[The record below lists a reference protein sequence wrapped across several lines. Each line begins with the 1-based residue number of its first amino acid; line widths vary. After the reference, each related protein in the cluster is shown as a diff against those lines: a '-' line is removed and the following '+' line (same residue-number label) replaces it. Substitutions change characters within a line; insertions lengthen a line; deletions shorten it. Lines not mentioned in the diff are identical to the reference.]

1 MGCELVILDQPGQ
14 HGGGV
19 QSHEG
24 RRQGTEFIEK
34 ERWSM
39 EKEDCSMAD
48 NRGCSLGAAGLAFV
62 TGGLLGAAAALLL
75 APQSGRES
83 QKQLRGYARRA
94 EEGVHELADKASEVV
109 DQAMDKGREFIKDK
123 QAILTEA
130 VETGRTAMHRE
141 RERLAGDKT

>member
-1 MGCELVILDQPGQ
+1 MD
-14 HGGGV
+14 
-19 QSHEG
+19 
-24 RRQGTEFIEK
+24 K
-34 ERWSM
+34 
-39 EKEDCSMAD
+39 KDCSMAD

-94 EEGVHELADKASEVV
+94 EEGAHELADKAGEVV

-123 QAILTEA
+123 QAVLAEA

-141 RERLAGDKT
+141 RERLSGEKKA